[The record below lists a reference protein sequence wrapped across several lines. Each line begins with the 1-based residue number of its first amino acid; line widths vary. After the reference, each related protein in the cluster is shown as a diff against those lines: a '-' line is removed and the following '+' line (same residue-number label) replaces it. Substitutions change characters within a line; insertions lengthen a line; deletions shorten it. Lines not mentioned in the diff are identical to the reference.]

1 LLEFYKMGWSLNS
14 GVACYDGND
23 ENTLSSPGVLTP
35 GENYYVE
42 IEVTGTGSIKLSC
55 FESNPIITEA
65 SSGIFQATQSS
76 FTITGIG
83 EVCVDN
89 IIVTQAYDYV
99 IKDQL
104 GNVVYT
110 STPEDVDGSGFY
122 LRYKVNWEDL
132 PDGCYTIEM
141 NDGLEYVSECF
152 YVKLEHECTILV
164 TWTNNE
170 SAFGFDYSGLD
181 FTQSLRVPAKL
192 WQPKYNSDIKEI
204 YVDSKGNRQILYA
217 RVVKDQLLSVKELPE
232 YLHDALSI
240 GINHDIV
247 KLDGVEY
254 VFEEDEYSPTWRN
267 SSNLAPVLLRAIKK
281 NQNLI
286 NSNCG

>member
-1 LLEFYKMGWSLNS
+1 MGWSVNS
-14 GVACYDGND
+14 GVACYNGEG
-23 ENTLSSPGVLTP
+23 ENTLSSAGILIPGKV
-35 GENYYVE
+35 YYVH
-42 IEVTGTGSIKLSC
+42 IEKSVTGKIKLGS
-55 FESNPIITEA
+55 FLGQPEFTEDV
-65 SSGIFQATQSS
+65 SGIFKASQSS

-110 STPEDVDGSGFY
+110 STSEDVDGSGFY

-132 PDGCYTIEM
+132 PEGCYTIEM

-152 YVKLEHECTILV
+152 YVMLEHGCTILV

-170 SAFGFDYSGLD
+170 SAFGFDYSGLE

-217 RVVKDQLLSVKELPE
+217 RVVKDQLLSVQELPE

-247 KLDGVEY
+247 KLDGIEY

>member
-1 LLEFYKMGWSLNS
+1 MGWDNNE
-14 GVACYDGND
+14 GVACYDGEG
-23 ENTLSSPGVLTP
+23 ENTLSSTGILTP
-35 GENYYVE
+35 GTAYYVQ
-42 IEVTGTGSIKLSC
+42 IELSGTGKIKLGS
-55 FESNPIITEA
+55 FLGQPEFTDDV
-65 SSGIFQATQSS
+65 SGIYTATQSS

-83 EVCVDN
+83 NVCIDN

-104 GNVVYT
+104 GNIVYA
-110 STPEDVDGSGFY
+110 STPGDIDGSGFY

-132 PDGCYTIEM
+132 PEGCYTIEM

-217 RVVKDQLLSVKELPE
+217 RVVKDQLLSVQELPE

-240 GINHDIV
+240 GINHDMV
-247 KLDGVEY
+247 KLDGV
-254 VFEEDEYSPTWRN
+254 
-267 SSNLAPVLLRAIKK
+267 
-281 NQNLI
+281 
-286 NSNCG
+286 

>member
-1 LLEFYKMGWSLNS
+1 MGWVNNE
-14 GVACYDGND
+14 GVACYDGD
-23 ENTLSSPGVLTP
+23 GANTLSSVNSLIVGV
-35 GENYYVE
+35 YYYIQIDVS
-42 IEVTGTGSIKLSC
+42 GTGKIKLGGI
-55 FESNPIITEA
+55 EGNPEFTEDV
-65 SSGIFQATQSS
+65 SGIFKASQSS
-76 FTITGIG
+76 FTITAIG
-83 EVCVDN
+83 AVCVDN
-89 IIVTQAYDYV
+89 IIVTQSYDYL

-104 GNVVYT
+104 GNIVYT

-132 PDGCYTIEM
+132 PEGCYTIEM

-152 YVKLEHECTILV
+152 YVMLEHGCTILV

-181 FTQSLRVPAKL
+181 FTQSLRIPAKL

-232 YLHDALSI
+232 YLHDALSV

-247 KLDGVEY
+247 KLDGIEY